1 MEALTLRWRK
11 AVNRMAVLIDVP
23 QVAYRTWAIEVHT
36 GDMMRDYELERELEK
51 TLTQYPYS
59 KEHDHVR

>member
-1 MEALTLRWRK
+1 
-11 AVNRMAVLIDVP
+11 MAVLIDVP
-23 QVAYRTWAIEVHT
+23 QVAYRTWAIEAHT

>member
-1 MEALTLRWRK
+1 MLILTREVMRG
-11 AVNRMAVLIDVP
+11 VNRMAVLIDVP
-23 QVAYRTWAIEVHT
+23 QVAYRTWAIEAHT